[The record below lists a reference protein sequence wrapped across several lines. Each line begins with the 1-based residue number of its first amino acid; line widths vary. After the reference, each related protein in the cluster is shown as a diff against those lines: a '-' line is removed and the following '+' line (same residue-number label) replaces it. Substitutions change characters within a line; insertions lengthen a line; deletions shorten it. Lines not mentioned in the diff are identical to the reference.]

1 MLSILLL
8 NLESLYMNNND
19 SNLNLYLKALQEL
32 KEDDFSRNVLKPL
45 FESMSFSR
53 VDFVGGPYEYGKD
66 LVALHEI
73 PLKGTSV
80 YAIQSKKIGEKSNTS
95 EKGVLS
101 DLIVQLRQCF
111 SKKIKLHN
119 GSEQLPDHVYL
130 ATPFQI
136 SQRLLT
142 EIHEQLCWGDKR
154 IEILDGP
161 RVIELIREFKPLLL
175 EKLLS
180 LSDKL
185 QLHDCEQLNNLELI
199 SALNQKNSID
209 ELNCYSDLAF
219 FMGTI
224 DSNVLLD
231 STFTIKK
238 ERFTLSKG
246 SWDLMNK
253 EVFKPLEK
261 LIGFYPLMQ
270 SSYEIEKH
278 YNHELVKYKSKEN
291 QKIKDDITQAEQ
303 LIATNTQAIRS
314 VMSSVDSS
322 VNGMLSQKT
331 DNALLPVVF
340 ESLNL
345 LKTLVNSSFD
355 ETDIR
360 KLDIFISESGI
371 GRLAEQYKQSVFPA
385 FLEARKIID
394 SIATQKNEYFAL
406 KSEYLEE
413 PQISLTFL
421 HEKIERWIEN
431 KCKAYKQ
438 GIADINNQSDSV
450 DLVLFLSDTQKTLN
464 VLDVF
469 INKAEDSKKYISVNK
484 RASGYCDGLSIS
496 PFELFDSKYDIAVFG
511 GAGAGKTTTL
521 QMYVKNY

>member
-246 SWDLMNK
+246 S
-253 EVFKPLEK
+253 
-261 LIGFYPLMQ
+261 
-270 SSYEIEKH
+270 
-278 YNHELVKYKSKEN
+278 
-291 QKIKDDITQAEQ
+291 
-303 LIATNTQAIRS
+303 
-314 VMSSVDSS
+314 
-322 VNGMLSQKT
+322 
-331 DNALLPVVF
+331 
-340 ESLNL
+340 
-345 LKTLVNSSFD
+345 
-355 ETDIR
+355 
-360 KLDIFISESGI
+360 
-371 GRLAEQYKQSVFPA
+371 
-385 FLEARKIID
+385 
-394 SIATQKNEYFAL
+394 
-406 KSEYLEE
+406 
-413 PQISLTFL
+413 
-421 HEKIERWIEN
+421 
-431 KCKAYKQ
+431 
-438 GIADINNQSDSV
+438 
-450 DLVLFLSDTQKTLN
+450 
-464 VLDVF
+464 
-469 INKAEDSKKYISVNK
+469 
-484 RASGYCDGLSIS
+484 
-496 PFELFDSKYDIAVFG
+496 
-511 GAGAGKTTTL
+511 
-521 QMYVKNY
+521 